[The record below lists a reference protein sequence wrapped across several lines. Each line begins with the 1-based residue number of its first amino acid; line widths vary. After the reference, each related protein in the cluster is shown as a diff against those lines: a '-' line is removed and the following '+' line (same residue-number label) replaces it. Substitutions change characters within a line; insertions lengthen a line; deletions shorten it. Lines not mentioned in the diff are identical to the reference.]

1 MSLPEIILIA
11 LGLSMD
17 SLAVSITCG
26 MILKRF
32 QIKHI
37 LRISLFMGLF
47 QGIMPLIGYMAGISF
62 QKYIESFDHWI
73 AFGLLTYLGGKMLYE
88 GICSKD
94 EDAKSIDPTKAVTLL
109 GLAIATSIDALA
121 VGLSFALLKIEV
133 IEPVIIIG
141 FTTFLLSF
149 IGAAFSSKFGHRIN
163 LKMEIIGGIILIGIG
178 IKILVEHLFLA

>member
-17 SLAVSITCG
+17 SLAVSISCG

-32 QIKHI
+32 RIKHI
-37 LRISLFMGLF
+37 FRIALLMGLF
-47 QGIMPLIGYMAGISF
+47 QGVMPLIGYMAGISF

-73 AFGLLTYLGGKMLYE
+73 AFGLLAYLGGRMLYE
-88 GICSKD
+88 GICAKDDESKCF
-94 EDAKSIDPTKAVTLL
+94 DPTKVVTLL

-141 FTTFLLSF
+141 FTTFILSF
-149 IGAAFSSKFGHRIN
+149 VGAAFSSKFGHRVN

-178 IKILVEHLFLA
+178 VKILAEHLFLT